1 MSSKTPLENTPAHVP
16 VLYHEVLQYLQPV
29 SNGKYVDG
37 TLGAGGHAFGIL
49 EKSTP
54 NGELLGLD
62 LDPTA
67 IALAQEK
74 LHPYGKRAYIVQ
86 TSYQNIDLEIAKLGW
101 QAVDGILVDLGVS
114 SMQLDTAERGFSFQ
128 SDGPLD
134 MRFDPT
140 QERSAWHLVNQATQK
155 ELASLLRVYGEM
167 PGSERIAAAIIE
179 ARPLNTTADLT
190 KVINTVVKS
199 NPRKVHPAT
208 LIFQA
213 LRITVNQELAG
224 IELFLPKAVASLKK
238 GGRLAVISF
247 HSLEDR
253 IVKQYFRLESRDC
266 ICPPK
271 QPICTCGHIAT
282 VAILTKKSI
291 QAAPDEMHQNSRARS
306 ARLRVIEKL

>member
-1 MSSKTPLENTPAHVP
+1 M
-16 VLYHEVLQYLQPV
+16 
-29 SNGKYVDG
+29 DG

-54 NGELLGLD
+54 QGQLLGLD
-62 LDPTA
+62 LDPSA
-67 IALAQEK
+67 IALAHEK
-74 LHPYGKRAYIVQ
+74 LRPFEGRTHLIQ
-86 TSYQNIDLEIAKLGW
+86 TSYQNIDLEISKLGW
-101 QAVDGILVDLGVS
+101 KDVDGILVDLGVS
-114 SMQLDTAERGFSFQ
+114 SMQLDTPEKGFSFQ

-140 QERSAWHLVNQATQK
+140 RERSAWHLVNQATQK
-155 ELASLLRVYGEM
+155 ELAAILRMYGEM

-179 ARPLNTTADLT
+179 ARPLETTAELT
-190 KVINTVVKS
+190 RIINTVVKV

-213 LRITVNQELAG
+213 LRIAVNEELAG
-224 IELFLPKAVASLKK
+224 IELFLPKAIASLKK

-271 QPICTCGHIAT
+271 QPICTCGHIAS

-291 QAAPDEMHQNSRARS
+291 QAAADEMHQNPRARS
-306 ARLRVIEKL
+306 ARLRVVEKL